1 MPASYNKLD
10 LTFQY
15 PDNWTLDEKDALEGE
30 STVTVYSPGGAFWS
44 IVVHPAQVDPEDLA
58 KTALK
63 AMRKEYDE
71 LDSEPVREAVGGHE
85 LLGYDLNFYCLDLTN
100 TALVRAF
107 RTPAASYLI
116 LCQADDREF
125 QQIEAVFR
133 AITASLVGGLAY

>member
-1 MPASYNKLD
+1 MPSSYNKLG

-30 STVTVYSPGGAFWS
+30 NTVTVYSPGGAFWS
-44 IVVHPAQVDPEDLA
+44 IVVHPAQVDPEDLT

-71 LDSEPVREAVGGHE
+71 LDSERVQETIGE
-85 LLGYDLNFYCLDLTN
+85 QNLIGYDLNFYCLDLTN

-107 RTPAASYLI
+107 RTPGASYLI

-125 QQIEAVFR
+125 EQIEAVFR
-133 AITASLVGGLAY
+133 AITASLVSGLAY